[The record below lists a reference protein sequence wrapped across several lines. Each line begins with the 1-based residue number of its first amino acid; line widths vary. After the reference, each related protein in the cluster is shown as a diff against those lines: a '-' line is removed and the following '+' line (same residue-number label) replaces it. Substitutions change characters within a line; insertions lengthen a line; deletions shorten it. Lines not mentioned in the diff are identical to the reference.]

1 MDRETHAGM
10 LHPFKAP
17 GALPHTAALSPGGL
31 PTRMLRY
38 ALRRVLWW
46 IPTLLATS
54 LVLFLVTTLAPDPI
68 APGER
73 EVRRSQFYDLPRF
86 VNSDPND
93 VRSNTRAAL
102 SLLETDGGAAQ
113 QSQEEEGARELQ
125 RLGGAALPYVLPV
138 LESMGPEARGRVAV
152 ALAPVAERM
161 ALADRTGLAE
171 PETAAL
177 FWTRFWDDRAL
188 DFTHTVVDRAVT
200 RLIERGSD
208 LRESDLV
215 ALDTFALPELV
226 HAMAPE
232 TDRATLE
239 RLTRIARHVTERGP
253 VVQADSPPE
262 AVRRAIADWQEW
274 WFVHATDFVALDGAD
289 RAIAMVTETRY
300 GKWLRRAA
308 SGELG
313 LSLVDGEP
321 IAAKLRA
328 RAPMTLLV
336 CGLAMTL
343 SWALAIPIGALGAW
357 RRGGT
362 FDGASSAIL
371 FLMYATPTFAVAE
384 LLRRA
389 ASAQALEGTRVALA
403 VAALAAGSLAT
414 SARWQ
419 RTAMLDVVR
428 QDFVRTAHAK
438 GLPGWRVLVVH
449 ALRNALIPTVTLVGL
464 HLPALLGGA
473 FVVEEVFGLPGI
485 GYETLRA
492 IEAHDSAWLRAVI
505 LVAAVAITL
514 GLVASDIAYAALD
527 PRVRELL
534 SRRQGA
540 AP

>member
-1 MDRETHAGM
+1 MRSKPEPPPA
-10 LHPFKAP
+10 
-17 GALPHTAALSPGGL
+17 
-31 PTRMLRY
+31 TRMLRY
-38 ALRRVLWW
+38 ALRRVLWS

-54 LVLFLVTTLAPDPI
+54 LVLFLVTTLAPDPT
-68 APGER
+68 APADR

-86 VNSDPND
+86 VNPDPHD
-93 VRSNTRAAL
+93 VRSNTRSAL
-102 SLLETDGGAAQ
+102 SLLSASSEAPQ
-113 QSQEEEGARELQ
+113 EEGARELQ
-125 RLGGAALPYVLPV
+125 RLGGSALPYVLPV
-138 LESMGPEARGRVAV
+138 LESLGPEARRRVAV

-161 ALADRTGLAE
+161 GLADRAGLAQ

-188 DFTHTVVDRAVT
+188 DFTHTAVDRAVT
-200 RLIERGSD
+200 RLLEHGSD

-215 ALDTFALPELV
+215 ALDTFALPEILRAIGSV
-226 HAMAPE
+226 Q
-232 TDRATLE
+232 DRPALE
-239 RLTRIARHVTERGP
+239 RLTRIAHHASERGP
-253 VVQADSPPE
+253 VVEEGLAPD
-262 AVRRAIADWQEW
+262 AVRRAIADWKEW
-274 WFVHATDFVALDGAD
+274 WFVHANDFVAVDGAD

-300 GKWLRRAA
+300 GKWLRRGA

-321 IAAKLRA
+321 IADKLRA
-328 RAPMTLLV
+328 RAPLTLLV
-336 CGLAMTL
+336 CGLALTL
-343 SWALAIPIGALGAW
+343 SWALAVPIGALGAW
-357 RRGGT
+357 RQGRT
-362 FDGASSAIL
+362 FDVVSSGVL
-371 FLMYATPTFAVAE
+371 FLMHATPTFAFAE

-389 ASAQALEGTRVALA
+389 ASDHAVAGVRIWLA
-403 VAALAAGSLAT
+403 VAALTAGSLAT
-414 SARWQ
+414 SSRWQ

-428 QDFVRTAHAK
+428 QDFIRTAHAK
-438 GLPGWRVLVVH
+438 GLSGWRVLVMH
-449 ALRNALIPTVTLVGL
+449 ALRNALMPTVTLVGL

-505 LVAAVAITL
+505 LVTAVAITL
-514 GLVASDIAYAALD
+514 GLVASDIAYGALD